1 MGIREKREIERLKK
15 EIAELKKPLGVKVV
29 EGITKKEGVL
39 SKIFGKK

>member
-29 EGITKKEGVL
+29 EKVVKKEGVL